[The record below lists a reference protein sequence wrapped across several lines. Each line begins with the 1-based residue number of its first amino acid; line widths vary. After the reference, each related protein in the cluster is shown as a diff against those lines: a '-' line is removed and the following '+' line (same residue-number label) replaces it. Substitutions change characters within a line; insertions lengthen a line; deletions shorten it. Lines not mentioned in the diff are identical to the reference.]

1 MVRFRA
7 NQVRVWIELWMTRQI
22 AALPLC
28 FAPAGGLDVF
38 LVTSRGSGRWII
50 PKGNPIKGLSSAD
63 VAAQEALEEAGL
75 VGRVLPRCIGSFAFE
90 RLRRD
95 SGKPWLIDVYP
106 LFVEKQVRKWDEKS
120 QRTVLRCDVTSAL
133 SLVCSQSLAALIQK
147 CSQEIG
153 HELVMPPS

>member
-1 MVRFRA
+1 MA
-7 NQVRVWIELWMTRQI
+7 RQI

-28 FAPAGGLDVF
+28 FAPARGLEVF

-50 PKGNPIKGLSSAD
+50 PKGNPIKGLSPAD

-75 VGRVLPRCIGSFAFE
+75 VGRVSPRCIGSFEFE

-95 SGKPWLIDVYP
+95 SGRTWQIDVYP

-120 QRTVLRCDVTSAL
+120 QRTVLRCDITSAL
-133 SLVCSQSLAALIQK
+133 SLVCSQSLADLIEK
-147 CSQEIG
+147 CSYEFG
-153 HELVMPPS
+153 NEMALPPR